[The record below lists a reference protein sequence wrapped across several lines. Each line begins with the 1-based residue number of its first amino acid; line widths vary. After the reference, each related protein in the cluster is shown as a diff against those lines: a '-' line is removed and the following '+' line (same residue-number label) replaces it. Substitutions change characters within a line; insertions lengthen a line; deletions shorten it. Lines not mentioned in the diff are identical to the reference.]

1 MRTFA
6 TLALLA
12 VAACAV
18 DVNADAQPG
27 KSKDKNT
34 ETDHTVKVNV
44 WTTIDN
50 ELTELMD
57 EVNALIASVA
67 VQASSLS
74 DAMTDFATLNSDTTD
89 LRTQA

>member
-18 DVNADAQPG
+18 DVNADAQLG
-27 KSKDKNT
+27 KKQDKNT